1 MDPIL
6 VPLIAEEQLF
16 GYLLAVLWTLLR
28 VAGMVVAAPLIGTRT
43 VPRRVRAVFAI
54 ALAAALAPLLPPPP
68 TAAIDAVT
76 VLNVLR
82 ELAIG
87 VSLGFVLR
95 LCFEGAALAG
105 ELVAQGMALA
115 FAQMAD
121 PLKGAATSGVVGMW
135 FYLAFALLFLAF
147 DGHLGLIRLVF
158 ESYAALPIGAHL
170 ADPEHIAGV
179 APRFMQVVLLAGAQI
194 ALPIM
199 IAMLVVNLSFGVL
212 SRAAPAL
219 NPIAVGLP
227 AALVTGL
234 ILLGVLIGEL
244 AVPARNLFEAGFAAA
259 YEILR

>member
-1 MDPIL
+1 MDPLL
-6 VPLIAEEQLF
+6 VPLIEGQQMF
-16 GYLLAVLWTLLR
+16 GFLEAVLWTLLR
-28 VAGMVVAAPLIGTRT
+28 VAAMVLAAPLIGTRT
-43 VPRRVRAVFAI
+43 VPRRVRAIFAI
-54 ALAAALAPLLPPPP
+54 ALAAVMAPLLPPPP
-68 TAAIDAVT
+68 VAGVDALTA
-76 VLNVLR
+76 LNVLR
-82 ELAIG
+82 EMAIG
-87 VSLGFVLR
+87 VALGFTVR

-135 FYLAFALLFLAF
+135 FYIAFALLFLAF

-158 ESYAALPIGAHL
+158 ESYTFLPIGMQL
-170 ADPEHIAGV
+170 ADPEHMAGA
-179 APRFMQVVLLAGAQI
+179 APRFLAVVFLAGAQI

-227 AALVTGL
+227 AALLTGL
-234 ILLGVLIGEL
+234 VLLGILVGEL
-244 AVPARNLFEAGFAAA
+244 AEPARLLFEKGFEAA
-259 YEILR
+259 YSILR